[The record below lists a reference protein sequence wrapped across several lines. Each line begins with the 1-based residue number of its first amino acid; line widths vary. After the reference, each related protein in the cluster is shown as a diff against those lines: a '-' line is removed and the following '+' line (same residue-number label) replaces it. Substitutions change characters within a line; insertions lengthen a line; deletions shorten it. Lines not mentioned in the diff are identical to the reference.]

1 MYVYFASLCRDSTVF
16 YPYAVQQQQP
26 TPEIKWKLCTS
37 LNHERSWRLK
47 KSQLRACV
55 DSRMLSTTV
64 ANPVSDSL
72 RATSGRP
79 RVKCILLPN
88 PSISCT
94 AYVYTLV
101 LFIMI
106 RCSEQCT
113 LLNES
118 HRKKEIARARLGVC
132 VKLCKYVYADPGR
145 ERERERERAMQR
157 YCTSHCLI
165 TDAHWGRAYF
175 QIVLLLT
182 SKLYHFQILLVS
194 SGTIWKWYNLAVVQ
208 FGSGTIWKWEVARFG
223 SAHGP
228 NGHPYLIPSRTMNV
242 KTYTEILRS
251 ALRSTVR
258 SMVSSLFPVLLSTV
272 EFDVRVKVVA
282 RGPTVGSDST
292 SNRTRTSCW

>member
-1 MYVYFASLCRDSTVF
+1 MYVYTLLACVVIQLYSSPMLCNNNLHQRLT
-16 YPYAVQQQQP
+16 
-26 TPEIKWKLCTS
+26 WKLCTS

-79 RVKCILLPN
+79 RVKRILLPN

-106 RCSEQCT
+106 RCNEHCT

-118 HRKKEIARARLGVC
+118 HRKKEIARARLSVC
-132 VKLCKYVYADPGR
+132 VKLCKYVYADPG
-145 ERERERERAMQR
+145 RERERERAMQR

-208 FGSGTIWKWEVARFG
+208 CGSEK
-223 SAHGP
+223 
-228 NGHPYLIPSRTMNV
+228 
-242 KTYTEILRS
+242 
-251 ALRSTVR
+251 
-258 SMVSSLFPVLLSTV
+258 
-272 EFDVRVKVVA
+272 
-282 RGPTVGSDST
+282 
-292 SNRTRTSCW
+292 

>member
-79 RVKCILLPN
+79 RVKRILLPN

-106 RCSEQCT
+106 RCNEHCT

-118 HRKKEIARARLGVC
+118 HRKKEIARARLSVC

-145 ERERERERAMQR
+145 ERERER
-157 YCTSHCLI
+157 
-165 TDAHWGRAYF
+165 GGG
-175 QIVLLLT
+175 
-182 SKLYHFQILLVS
+182 SKKEE
-194 SGTIWKWYNLAVVQ
+194 T
-208 FGSGTIWKWEVARFG
+208 EV
-223 SAHGP
+223 
-228 NGHPYLIPSRTMNV
+228 
-242 KTYTEILRS
+242 
-251 ALRSTVR
+251 
-258 SMVSSLFPVLLSTV
+258 
-272 EFDVRVKVVA
+272 
-282 RGPTVGSDST
+282 
-292 SNRTRTSCW
+292 